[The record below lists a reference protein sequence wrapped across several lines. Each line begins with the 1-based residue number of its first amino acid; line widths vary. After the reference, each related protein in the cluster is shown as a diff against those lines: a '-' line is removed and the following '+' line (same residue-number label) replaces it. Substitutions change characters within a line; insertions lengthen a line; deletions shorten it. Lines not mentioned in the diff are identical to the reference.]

1 MVETHM
7 TLVEKLEKVGARP
20 KAARAKTDPSIERLN
35 IYIGLAKFLFGT
47 FALGLITIVL
57 NQQYRSAQLELERAK
72 SAHALD
78 LQDKQA
84 EVEYLHKFQTMAMDK
99 DVTVRVDFADYMRS
113 VALSKTLQEIWS
125 KYYTVL
131 SKRQA
136 EYQEKID
143 RLKSRKKVAASEL
156 NAVILKPS
164 ESAVAPLVEQ
174 LQQIDVELFTTQEAL
189 DKSRYGTFKDNYFD
203 FQSVYDDAA
212 AAERARDY
220 ERERDLLFGA
230 MERIPKALRPYFLS
244 RLAGAYRA
252 LRDFPSARAV
262 MQQAVDLAPTAE
274 SLFRLAIMQ
283 KNDQQVQQALQSL
296 KRAAELCEDDPNT
309 LAEVQLVTAGYLIHN
324 GQRDEGLRLFATLEP
339 RLQPR
344 DAFISNIA
352 WFYAVAGRDDDF
364 YAAFERS
371 LQINREATLTWIDQ
385 EVDIDKYRSEE
396 RFMQL
401 VSNARIRGNQR
412 P

>member
-1 MVETHM
+1 M

-20 KAARAKTDPSIERLN
+20 KASGAKKDPSLERLN

-47 FALGLITIVL
+47 FALGLITLVL
-57 NQQYRSAQLELERAK
+57 NQQYRTAQLELERAK
-72 SAHALD
+72 SEHALG
-78 LQDKQA
+78 LQDKQV

-99 DVTVRVDFADYMRS
+99 DITVRVDFADYMKS
-113 VALSKTLQEIWS
+113 VALSKTLQEIWE
-125 KYYTVL
+125 KYYAAL

-136 EYQEKID
+136 EHQEKIE
-143 RLKSRKKVAASEL
+143 RLKNQKKDAATEL

-164 ESAVAPLVEQ
+164 DSIVGPLLEK
-174 LQQIDVELFTTQEAL
+174 LQRIDAELYTTQEAL
-189 DKSRYGTFKDNYFD
+189 DKSRYGTFKENYFD
-203 FQSVYDDAA
+203 FQSIYDDAA

-230 MERIPKALRPYFLS
+230 MERIPKTVKPYFLA

-252 LRDFPSARAV
+252 LHDFSSARAV

-283 KNDQQVQQALQSL
+283 KNDRQVQRALESL
-296 KRAAELCEDDPNT
+296 KRAAELSDDDPDT
-309 LAEVQLVTAGYLIHN
+309 LRQIELVTAGYFIHN
-324 GQRDEGLRLFATLEP
+324 GQRDEGLRLFAALEP
-339 RLQPR
+339 SLQPR
-344 DAFISNIA
+344 DNFITNIA

-364 YAAFERS
+364 YAALERS
-371 LQINREATLTWIDQ
+371 LQINRQATLTWIDQ
-385 EVDIDKYRSEE
+385 EVDIDKYREDD
-396 RFMQL
+396 RFKQVVL
-401 VSNARIRGNQR
+401 QARGRSGQR